1 MKCCSKCWHCNAIDR
16 RCQAS
21 LYTMNWETQRF
32 IVDRPRLA
40 IIKKWNVTVSN
51 DAMVN
56 AEISTTFGWEITGTS
71 SFSRSFFI
79 QSRYWI
85 ITTWISLIHCK
96 RVQRLV
102 YSPKYILKSSWA
114 AWFQREKTNVFSF
127 DIVENKRL
135 FWWKSHQ
142 ISNGD

>member
-71 SFSRSFFI
+71 SFSRSFLI
-79 QSRYWI
+79 QSKYWI
-85 ITTWISLIHCK
+85 ITTWISLVYCK

-102 YSPKYILKSSWA
+102 YSPKYFKIHVGDMISEGK
-114 AWFQREKTNVFSF
+114 ENVFSF
-127 DIVENKRL
+127 DIVENRRL
-135 FWWKSHQ
+135 FCWKSHHKL
-142 ISNGD
+142 

>member
-1 MKCCSKCWHCNAIDR
+1 MKCCSKCWHYNAIDR

-21 LYTMNWETQRF
+21 LYTMNWETQTF

-56 AEISTTFGWEITGTS
+56 AEISTTFVWEITGTS

-102 YSPKYILKSSWA
+102 YSSKYILKSIWA
-114 AWFQREKTNVFSF
+114 AWFQREKTTFFHLISLKTRDF
-127 DIVENKRL
+127 
-135 FWWKSHQ
+135 FCWKSHQ